1 MELFTPRR
9 SGLLKSR
16 LSSSLFQN
24 FVSSYQSLS
33 KNEPNQN
40 SFVFVSPDGSVKYL
54 TNLMNDFEGK
64 ESFFALSVAGDGWM
78 EFLTLQE

>member
-1 MELFTPRR
+1 MPRR

-33 KNEPNQN
+33 PENNQN

-64 ESFFALSVAGDGWM
+64 ESFFALSIAGDGWM